1 MSELYLKKDVILNK
15 GVTNEGVLAYIA
27 LRKIFTF
34 ENKQTDCVSVNR
46 MAYELCGSADGYKDA
61 FCKSLATG
69 LYVLEVLDLIKIV
82 SKLDK
87 NNSEFIIDASNLWL
101 NPNEKGVFF
110 TIIDANE
117 VTKIV
122 NTVTRNDSMLQV
134 LRYFITMVGTFNHSN
149 DMGEYKGKVGG
160 MTIDILADDAD
171 ISTRSAKRYNDMLV
185 EMKLIYIH
193 KADDYI
199 REGDEIKRINN
210 TYSRYSDKDLC
221 VTYGTNKVEMFGYE
235 HKIIHAKKNVEKA
248 NTNRKLAQQ
257 YNALCNGTGDY
268 SQEEIIEI
276 YNYCDNMNKSL
287 QKDIDEKE
295 MSPHRLSMSEQ
306 DYLERLKNKVRD
318 MSIFD
323 QFTFLHEKPDNT
335 PTFGNDDIWGEV
347 DNIEM

>member
-1 MSELYLKKDVILNK
+1 MEYLRLKKDVILNK

-27 LRKIFTF
+27 LKKIFTF
-34 ENKQTDCVSVNR
+34 DSVKTDYVSVNR
-46 MAYELCGSADGYKDA
+46 MAYELCGVADDYKEA
-61 FCKSLATG
+61 LCKSLATG

-87 NNSEFIIDASNLWL
+87 NNSEFIIDATNIFFDSG
-101 NPNEKGVFF
+101 KYFF
-110 TIIDANE
+110 TDIYPEE

-134 LRYFITMVGTFNHSN
+134 MRYFITMVSTLNHSN

-171 ISTRSAKRYNDMLV
+171 ISTRSAKRYNDMLQD
-185 EMKLIYIH
+185 MKLIYIH

-287 QKDIDEKE
+287 QKDIDAKE
-295 MSPHRLSMSEQ
+295 MSTQKLSMSEQ

-323 QFTFLHEKPDNT
+323 QFSFLHEKPDNDT
-335 PTFGNDDIWGEV
+335 TFGDDDIWGKV
-347 DNIEM
+347 DNIAM